1 MLNLSKMLNNR
12 KNVEKWTIILRD
24 KATSITK
31 LQYVGT
37 IKKGKSWNSYN
48 NVLKI
53 LMFKI
58 CNMKKPYVLFQERDR
73 KYKKESEKSS
83 TNKTQKQT
91 CRMHSVGLSV
101 DQYSQEKTVSET
113 DNRNFLNWNTKK

>member
-58 CNMKKPYVLFQERDR
+58 CNMKSHMYYFKREIGNIRKNQRKVLQIKHR
-73 KYKKESEKSS
+73 
-83 TNKTQKQT
+83 
-91 CRMHSVGLSV
+91 
-101 DQYSQEKTVSET
+101 
-113 DNRNFLNWNTKK
+113 NRHVECIQWAYQ